1 MRDVDAPDAEL
12 VAAVPVLGRST
23 HGKGGWPR
31 GDTAFMRRCLYLVLA
46 VGLAVTAVGCAF
58 SDDAPSDGASSV
70 PSPGLHSRTGPPPSP
85 SPVPTATD
93 NTNDMSASLGADV
106 WRFRQS
112 VAAAFAA
119 HSEVLK
125 TDAEMA
131 SVTLAPDTSIED
143 AAALMAALRVEVA
156 ADAAECVDSEHATC
170 GAGWDLRWSL
180 QGTEIRLEL
189 PPVPPD
195 YPADE
200 VRALDVVATTVGTAT
215 EVDVYRSLLPPGRLL
230 VSVDR
235 QAEGD
240 VPSRPCPISSRPSPM
255 TLRTAR
261 SATWS
266 ASRPVT
272 ASRS

>member
-1 MRDVDAPDAEL
+1 
-12 VAAVPVLGRST
+12 
-23 HGKGGWPR
+23 
-31 GDTAFMRRCLYLVLA
+31 MRRCLYLVLA

-143 AAALMAALRVEVA
+143 TAALMAALRVEVA

-180 QGTEIRLEL
+180 QGTEIRLEP

-235 QAEGD
+235 QTEGD
-240 VPSRPCPISSRPSPM
+240 VPS
-255 TLRTAR
+255 TLPDQLPAQ
-261 SATWS
+261 S
-266 ASRPVT
+266 
-272 ASRS
+272 